1 MPFDIRNLSLLNPS
15 VKFYLSDEE
24 KEWVEL
30 KNLSDSELRDI
41 RKEVA
46 KKKAEY
52 KNVGRT
58 GAQRFEYVDVDDEKL
73 ADLITIK
80 CITNWYILDTDGNE
94 IPCTD
99 ENKLLLT
106 GHSPEFSSFVSECL
120 DKLRKDKEDKQK
132 TEEKN

>member
-1 MPFDIRNLSLLNPS
+1 MFDIKNIQNLNPATR
-15 VKFYLSDEE
+15 FYLSNDET
-24 KEWVEL
+24 EWVEL
-30 KNLSDSELRDI
+30 KTLADSELRDI
-41 RKEVA
+41 RKQVA

-73 ADLITIK
+73 ADAITTR
-80 CITNWYILDTDGNE
+80 CIANWYLLDAEGEE

-106 GHSPEFSSFVSECL
+106 GHSPEFSSFISESL
-120 DKLRKDKEDKQK
+120 EKLKKDKEEK
-132 TEEKN
+132 TKEEEKNS